1 MNKAQ
6 SMWTE
11 LKTLLWLQWKLTRSM
26 FRSRRKSDVMRIV
39 GLLLRILSLLFT
51 LPMFVVM
58 GIGVAVG
65 LILLSPRAA
74 YEAVVILNT
83 GLFFIWLLMP
93 SSASSQ
99 MVERFEM
106 SRLFPHPIS
115 FRSIVVGSTL
125 MATLTMTGMW
135 TIPLLAG
142 EIVGLAYHQPLA
154 LPMIVVGALPAF
166 AVLALTG
173 RIMDDVFDLVA
184 GDRRLR
190 ALAITLFSLPFMLCW
205 LVQYALQNLDLSN
218 TPIQPLVSQLE
229 KASGPSEFLEM
240 LNLSRFLMWLPP
252 AWPAAG
258 MGLTARGEWG
268 LAILFLG
275 LSVAGVALLLL
286 GHARITR
293 RLMEGAALSI
303 GVERVRSRE
312 WRVRLPGPP
321 AFWALFKKDWL
332 YLWRSPV
339 PRRLIFSSLI
349 MTVAMVLPMRN
360 IGQSDAPSVVR
371 GALPILIGASAI
383 TMASMAIN
391 MGLASNYFGVI
402 DREGFTTLAL
412 SPTDRRYA
420 LLSANLAALLYTSAQ
435 VLVISLAFSIL
446 AGRWEVLPLGIY
458 LGICLEI
465 GGLPAY
471 TLAAIIGP
479 YRTQL
484 KFTRGTRQRG
494 NLWGILAWVI
504 SAPLVLATLL
514 PYVIWKPL
522 LMLTLPLGIVFVL
535 GIYALTLKPLARLL
549 QRREHTI
556 LEAITTQE

>member
-51 LPMFVVM
+51 LPMFVIM
-58 GIGVAVG
+58 GIGVAIG

-205 LVQYALQNLDLSN
+205 LVQYALQNLDLSS

-258 MGLTARGEWG
+258 MGLAARGEWG

-286 GHARITR
+286 GHASITR

-360 IGQSDAPSVVR
+360 IGRSDVPSVVR

-412 SPTDRRYA
+412 SSTDRRYT

-446 AGRWEVLPLGIY
+446 AGRWDVLPLGIY

-494 NLWGILAWVI
+494 NLWGILGWAI

-522 LMLTLPLGIVFVL
+522 LVITLPLGIVFVL

-549 QRREHTI
+549 QRREHAI